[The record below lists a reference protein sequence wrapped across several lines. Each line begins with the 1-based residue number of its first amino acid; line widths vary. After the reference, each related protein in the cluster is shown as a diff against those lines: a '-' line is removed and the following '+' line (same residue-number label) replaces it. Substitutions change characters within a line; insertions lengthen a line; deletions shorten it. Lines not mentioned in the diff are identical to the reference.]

1 VCTFQRFVRT
11 PRYGGSFVPQW
22 VVMVAIAIAAWLLV
36 AIVGGLLLGR
46 ALDGFRRLVRRSG
59 R

>member
-1 VCTFQRFVRT
+1 
-11 PRYGGSFVPQW
+11 VPQW
-22 VVMVAIAIAAWLLV
+22 IVLVTIAIAAWLLV
-36 AIVGGLLLGR
+36 AIGGGLLLGR